1 VQRRSI
7 LLAAL
12 GALAAPGGVRAGE
25 VLEQPARRS
34 ALADQRLITGIARS
48 GERLVAVGQRG
59 HVVHSIDAGRTW
71 VQAMV
76 PVSSDLTA
84 VSFVDEKMVEKTG
97 GKTGGRTGYATGHDG
112 VVLGTRDGGLSWI
125 RLLDGRQA
133 NALVL
138 EHMQRRVAS
147 PDASDADRKLLD
159 EAQRNAEAGPDKP
172 FLDLHFFN
180 ANEGFVVGAY
190 GLVLHTADGGKSWA
204 PWFDRVDN
212 PGLLNLYAIR
222 AHRGAVYIA
231 GEGGLLLKL
240 EPGGRRFTAL
250 ASPYKGSLFGLA
262 STQAGVLAFGM
273 RGHAFLSA
281 DEGATWAAVDT
292 GLGASIVAG
301 AVAANGTVALA
312 DQGGSVA
319 LSIDGGL
326 TFTRSPIGSQVPL
339 AAVAFAGTSS
349 LVLGGPRGL
358 RTLDLTT
365 KDK

>member
-1 VQRRSI
+1 MHRRSM

-12 GALAAPGGVRAGE
+12 GALAVPGGVRAGE

-34 ALADQRLITGIARS
+34 ALADQRLITGIART
-48 GERLVAVGQRG
+48 GERFVAVGQRG
-59 HVVHSIDAGRTW
+59 HIVHSSDGGRTW

-84 VSFVDEKMVEKTG
+84 VSFVDEM
-97 GKTGGRTGYATGHDG
+97 TGYATGHDG
-112 VVLGTRDGGLSWI
+112 VVLGTRDGGLSWQ

-138 EHMQRRVAS
+138 EQMKRRVAE
-147 PDASDADRKLLD
+147 PDANEADRKLLD
-159 EAQRNAEAGPDKP
+159 EAQRNADAGPDKP
-172 FLDLHFFN
+172 FLDLWFAN

-190 GLVLHTADGGKSWA
+190 GLVLRTADAGKTWES
-204 PWFDRVDN
+204 WFDRVDN

-240 EPGGRRFTAL
+240 DAGAKRFTAL

-262 STQAGVLAFGM
+262 ATKAGVLAYGM
-273 RGHAFLSA
+273 RGHAFIST
-281 DEGATWAAVDT
+281 DDGAVWTAVDT
-292 GLGASIVAG
+292 RLAASIVG
-301 AVAANGTVALA
+301 AAIATNGTVALV
-312 DQGGSVA
+312 DQGGGVA
-319 LSIDGGL
+319 LSIDGGQ
-326 TFTRSPIGSQVPL
+326 TFARSPIGSQVPL
-339 AAVAFAGTSS
+339 AAVAFASTSS

-358 RTLDLTT
+358 RTIDLTT